1 MKVLWTYTAIEQLN
15 SNILYLKENWDA
27 KVLDDFLE
35 ELDKTVDYIS
45 KCLISGMYDE
55 STEFHKYLVVRQIYL
70 FYKIENN
77 ILYIEYLWN
86 NYQKPLG

>member
-45 KCLISGMYDE
+45 KGLIFGMYDE
-55 STEFHKYLVVRQIYL
+55 RTNFHKYLVVRQIYL